1 MTAPSHIAPQLT
13 LCLAITRR
21 LRAYLLNQL
30 APACSG
36 SSHSDSHWYQWLRNI
51 WQGRSIISSELEGVC
66 VLAESEEGREPF
78 KANFCLMSAKGFNE
92 RKWAKV

>member
-36 SSHSDSHWYQWLRNI
+36 SSHSDI
-51 WQGRSIISSELEGVC
+51 GV
-66 VLAESEEGREPF
+66 SGREAF
-78 KANFCLMSAKGFNE
+78 GKEGLIFRQNCELFVDCSFWQKVRKSANLTLP
-92 RKWAKV
+92 R

>member
-36 SSHSDSHWYQWLRNI
+36 SSHSDK
-51 WQGRSIISSELEGVC
+51 GV
-66 VLAESEEGREPF
+66 SGRETF
-78 KANFCLMSAKGFNE
+78 GKEGLIFRQNCELLLDCSFRQKVRKSANLTLP
-92 RKWAKV
+92 R